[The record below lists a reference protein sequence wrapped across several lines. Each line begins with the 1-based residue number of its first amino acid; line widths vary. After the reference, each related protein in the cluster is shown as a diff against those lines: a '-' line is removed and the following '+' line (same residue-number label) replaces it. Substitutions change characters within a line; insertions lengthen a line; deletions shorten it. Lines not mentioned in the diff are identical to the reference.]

1 MIFSKNRGKG
11 SGFLKIGIKNHA
23 KSRANTRKRSCNPLH
38 KHKEL
43 KKNSQ
48 QITIYN
54 RYHLECAAQEPIEVE
69 GVCQVAALSV
79 GEHFHVVDA
88 ASAQ

>member
-38 KHKEL
+38 KRL
-43 KKNSQ
+43 KNHIDPPKSR
-48 QITIYN
+48 YN
-54 RYHLECAAQEPIEVE
+54 ARVRAKSSRWP
-69 GVCQVAALSV
+69 SV
-79 GEHFHVVDA
+79 SILTRLTPPLPCIFMMP
-88 ASAQ
+88 Q